1 MQVRLIQRWE
11 FMKEN
16 KKVGKQESRRTRK
29 HAFDQE
35 SDHEKRKK
43 IAKKRER
50 KQMLSPI
57 FSKMGIK
64 FVKNLNI

>member
-11 FMKEN
+11 FIKE
-16 KKVGKQESRRTRK
+16 KQESRRTRK

-43 IAKKRER
+43 IGA
-50 KQMLSPI
+50 
-57 FSKMGIK
+57 K
-64 FVKNLNI
+64 FVKNFNI